1 MTENIREVEL
11 AGVAGA
17 GKKRT
22 VLISGGSRGI
32 GSAMVR
38 LFTSEG
44 YSVAFTYKSSESTA
58 KELAAQ
64 TGALAIRADSLSEDD
79 VRRAVGETV
88 EQLGH
93 IDCLINNAAVSSF
106 SLFTDIS
113 LEQWNETLGVSLTG
127 AFLFSREVAPGMISR
142 KCGRIINISSMW
154 GVVGSSCEVHYSAA
168 KAGLIGM
175 TKAMAQELGP
185 SGITVNAICPGVI
198 DTEMNRA
205 LSADDMAEL
214 ADRTPLCRIGRPEEV
229 AAAALFLA
237 SDAAS
242 FITGDIMNISG
253 GYIT

>member
-1 MTENIREVEL
+1 MTENIIETERATTEKS
-11 AGVAGA
+11 GQG
-17 GKKRT
+17 RT

-38 LFTSEG
+38 LFASEG
-44 YSVAFTYKSSESTA
+44 YAVAFTYKSSENA
-58 KELAAQ
+58 ARELVAQ
-64 TGALAIRADSLSEDD
+64 TGALAIRADSLSEAD
-79 VRRAVGETV
+79 VCRAVRETV

-127 AFLFSREVAPGMISR
+127 AFLFSREVARGMISR
-142 KCGRIINISSMW
+142 KMGRIINISSMW

-175 TKAMAQELGP
+175 TKALAQELGP